1 MTTLYS
7 HKRIM
12 GVALAL
18 LASGLAN
25 TVEAQPTGAGGLVA
39 HYVARIYI
47 DPATGQAQCV
57 GYFTNIAGIT
67 ASLFNGTPGEETAYF
82 TFRSDV
88 STVAIA
94 GQWRLAARSVH
105 RWQLRDL
112 LQSSADR
119 RLGPSGFLFERPA
132 DRDVQ
137 AAGKFRLAISAELP
151 FCYPRRAGV
160 DASPPF
166 QRTQLRFQRHR
177 TRRPDSHGR
186 WQHHAVAGD
195 QRRLFARPPVCRFG
209 DCRRR
214 RLLNSATPDAPAVLD
229 GELNVHAVS
238 GADNSRV
245 GLVNRE
251 THPALSRRKQEDG
264 FARLNASY
272 RYWAARDAWKAGTSA
287 RSGRAIGCGHQRS
300 SHSANTSVN

>member
-88 STVAIA
+88 FQLSPLPANGDLQPDLFTAGSYAIYFNPQPIGDWDHPDSFSSGQPIATFKPPESFVSLSPQSFHSVIREELVSTQALRFNGHNYEFSAIA
-94 GQWRLAARSVH
+94 PGGLTLMDVGSTT
-105 RWQLRDL
+105 QLP
-112 LQSSADR
+112 
-119 RLGPSGFLFERPA
+119 GISGFSLVLPY
-132 DRDVQ
+132 
-137 AAGKFRLAISAELP
+137 AGSAI
-151 FCYPRRAGV
+151 
-160 DASPPF
+160 
-166 QRTQLRFQRHR
+166 
-177 TRRPDSHGR
+177 
-186 WQHHAVAGD
+186 AVGGD
-195 QRRLFARPPVCRFG
+195 
-209 DCRRR
+209 
-214 RLLNSATPDAPAVLD
+214 
-229 GELNVHAVS
+229 
-238 GADNSRV
+238 
-245 GLVNRE
+245 
-251 THPALSRRKQEDG
+251 
-264 FARLNASY
+264 Y
-272 RYWAARDAWKAGTSA
+272 
-287 RSGRAIGCGHQRS
+287 
-300 SHSANTSVN
+300 

>member
-88 STVAIA
+88 FQLSPLPANGDLQPDLFTAGSYAIYFNPQPIGDLDHPDSFSSGQPIATFKRPESFVSLSPQSFHSVIREELVSTQALRFNGHNYDFSAIA
-94 GQWRLAARSVH
+94 PGGLT
-105 RWQLRDL
+105 LM
-112 LQSSADR
+112 
-119 RLGPSGFLFERPA
+119 
-132 DRDVQ
+132 DV
-137 AAGKFRLAISAELP
+137 GST
-151 FCYPRRAGV
+151 
-160 DASPPF
+160 
-166 QRTQLRFQRHR
+166 TQLPGINGDFSLVL
-177 TRRPDSHGR
+177 PYAGSAI
-186 WQHHAVAGD
+186 AVGGD
-195 QRRLFARPPVCRFG
+195 
-209 DCRRR
+209 
-214 RLLNSATPDAPAVLD
+214 
-229 GELNVHAVS
+229 
-238 GADNSRV
+238 
-245 GLVNRE
+245 
-251 THPALSRRKQEDG
+251 
-264 FARLNASY
+264 Y
-272 RYWAARDAWKAGTSA
+272 
-287 RSGRAIGCGHQRS
+287 
-300 SHSANTSVN
+300 